1 MSQTDARV
9 VVERWL
15 PAPPAVTYSYFT
27 VAEKWIRW
35 NGSAAWIDARPGG
48 SLRIAAYGDFAVGVF
63 EEVVPSSRLVFTW
76 GWESGSPLPAASSL
90 VQVDFEPLHGGTLL
104 RVTHSGLP
112 SGAIAERHQRR
123 WTDYLGVM
131 ATLDEPPA

>member
-1 MSQTDARV
+1 MSQTNARV